1 MMEYFPQLRP
11 ASFRGVSF
19 VVPLEDPEDKSIG
32 NRIAR
37 YEYPGRDGAAHDH
50 LGGKAA
56 GYSLI
61 AIIIGDNWQS
71 DTAAFEK
78 ALLAPGPGQLIH
90 PLDGEKTVTVL
101 DARRLFSLGTVGE
114 VRFQV
119 SFEEY
124 TAPDA
129 PIASNDTAAALGL
142 SSVGMFG
149 ALEDNFNAVF
159 TSAGIPDFLTADAV
173 ARANS
178 FTDQL
183 RGILSEGSL
192 LNIVGDIIPSWQ
204 GLGGGFAGEVVGFFS
219 NIIDL
224 VRPRAKPII
233 GNRATTSISG
243 SQVRG
248 LMTSLSRA
256 SSISIADATPA
267 NTATASTRRSNAAA
281 LDNLFRGSS
290 LSAMTGIA
298 QYATYE
304 SREDAIAFRQSAAAQ
319 LDDLRTSYG
328 NAGWDQSWQAA
339 GVQMAAL
346 SRDINDRI
354 GRLPRTVTVR
364 PQAVRNSVVL
374 AHRLYGDDLAGLFD
388 QAGDIVKRNKV
399 RHPGFVPASDLE
411 VLIDA

>member
-19 VVPLEDPEDKSIG
+19 VIPIEDPEDKAIG

-37 YEYPGRDGAAHDH
+37 YEYPGRNGAAHDH
-50 LGGKAA
+50 LGQKAT

-61 AIIIGDNWQS
+61 AIIIGDDWQS
-71 DTAAFEK
+71 AAAAFEK
-78 ALLAPGPGQLIH
+78 ALLTPGPGQLIH

-101 DARRLFSLGTVGE
+101 DARRVFSFGALGE

-129 PIASNDTAAALGL
+129 PTATSDTAAALGL
-142 SSVGMFG
+142 SSVGMFSS
-149 ALEDNFNAVF
+149 LEGNFSAVF
-159 TSAGIPDFLTADAV
+159 KSAGIPDFLTADAL

-183 RGILSEGSL
+183 RNILSEGSL
-192 LNIVGDIIPSWQ
+192 LSVVGDIIPSWQ
-204 GLGGGFAGEVVGFFS
+204 NLGGGFAGEVVGFFT

-224 VRPRAKPII
+224 ARPRAKPII
-233 GNRATTSISG
+233 GSRAATAISDG
-243 SQVRG
+243 QVRG
-248 LMTSLSRA
+248 LMTSLSKA

-281 LDNLFRGSS
+281 LDSLIRGAS
-290 LSAMTGIA
+290 LSAMTGVA

-319 LDDLRTSYG
+319 LDDLRTIYG

-374 AHRLYGDDLAGLFD
+374 AHRLYGEDLAGLFD

-399 RHPGFVPASDLE
+399 RHPGFVPASELE